1 MLKKGGMT
9 MRRLNLVAGVM
20 LTGLLLIS
28 AAGCGGGTGEGGT
41 FGSAETLTYEAW
53 DDYRKGSD
61 TKKAED
67 LFNNALNLD
76 PTHSDALNG
85 LGWLIFRSAAQAD
98 AQEQTQL
105 LDAAKT
111 NFQKATFADPENVD
125 AWVGLAGVQLV
136 QGNWQAAANSAST
149 ALSLDSR
156 FFSIHDNIDYRNV
169 HLILAEAY
177 FFLGSF
183 EHSEA
188 TPDPNNTL
196 HHLDVLSPGFKKLY
210 RDDELTP
217 PDLILK
223 IEELQRP

>member
-61 TKKAED
+61 PKKAED

-85 LGWLIFRSAAQAD
+85 LGWLIFRNAAQAD

-136 QGNWQAAANSAST
+136 QGDWQ
-149 ALSLDSR
+149 
-156 FFSIHDNIDYRNV
+156 
-169 HLILAEAY
+169 
-177 FFLGSF
+177 
-183 EHSEA
+183 
-188 TPDPNNTL
+188 
-196 HHLDVLSPGFKKLY
+196 
-210 RDDELTP
+210 
-217 PDLILK
+217 
-223 IEELQRP
+223 